1 MTSQSPRIYIYKI
14 TFEEVPY
21 YYYGVKKEK
30 YFNQEYWGSPVTHK
44 WVWDFYTPKK
54 QILEIFSYTDEG
66 WIEAQEV
73 EKRLIKPFYQTD
85 EWCLNESCGGVM
97 SLKVKSQNGKK
108 VAENHKKNGTGLYAL
123 TPEQK
128 SEGGKKGG
136 KIGGKTGGKI
146 SGKKSYELGIGIHG
160 MTFEER
166 SERSKKNGLE
176 HKENKTGVC
185 GRSKEKM
192 SEDGRRGG
200 SVSGKKTYELK
211 LGIHGLTPEQKTEN
225 GKKGAEKV
233 KELGVGI
240 YALNVEQ
247 RKENGKVGGTKSA
260 LTNRKNNTGLFGL
273 SKEQRAKT
281 AKKVN
286 SQRWKCTETGYVS
299 NAGAL
304 TNYQR
309 ARGIDTSKRIRIE

>member
-1 MTSQSPRIYIYKI
+1 
-14 TFEEVPY
+14 
-21 YYYGVKKEK
+21 
-30 YFNQEYWGSPVTHK
+30 
-44 WVWDFYTPKK
+44 
-54 QILEIFSYTDEG
+54 LEIFSYTDEG

-247 RKENGKVGGTKSA
+247 RKENGKVGGTESA